1 MPFFYAVSKLDRDLV
16 DPFLSKG
23 CNKDIDNACETA
35 MTVKI
40 GISACV
46 LGEKVRYDG
55 GHKASAFCMQ
65 QLAPLVQ
72 YVPVCPEMAIGMSAP
87 RPAIRLQQDAAL
99 NVHLVQSNDASID
112 HTAAMLAF
120 TEKKLPQLSEL
131 SGYIVCA
138 KSPSC
143 GMERV
148 RLFDHKGQ
156 QLGKLGIGIYTHQL
170 MQKYPW
176 LPVEEDGRL
185 FDDALR
191 ENFICRVFSCHDYQQ
206 TMRDGFSVGKLVAF
220 HSRYKFLV
228 MAHSPVAYRELG
240 RLVAQAKLFEPA
252 KLQQRYLLE
261 LMQALKNIASR
272 KQHANVLQHLQGFL
286 KHGLSA
292 AAKQELSDVIH
303 RYRQGFVPLLAP
315 ITLLQHHLRLYPNN
329 YISNQRYFEP
339 YPESLGLRG

>member
-1 MPFFYAVSKLDRDLV
+1 
-16 DPFLSKG
+16 
-23 CNKDIDNACETA
+23 

-46 LGEKVRYDG
+46 LGEKVRFDG
-55 GHKASAFCMQ
+55 GHKGSSFCMQ
-65 QLAPLVQ
+65 QLASLVQ
-72 YVPVCPEMAIGMSAP
+72 YVPVCPEMAIGMPSP
-87 RPAIRLQQDAAL
+87 RPAIRLQLDDSQQ
-99 NVHLVQSNDASID
+99 VQLVQSNNPAIS
-112 HTAAMLAF
+112 HTEAMLAF
-120 TEKKLPQLSEL
+120 SDKKLPQLAGL

-148 RLFDHKGQ
+148 RLFDAKGQ
-156 QLGKLGIGIYTHQL
+156 QMGKLGVGLFTHQL

-185 FDDALR
+185 FDPALK
-191 ENFICRVFSCHDYQQ
+191 ENFICRVFSCYDFQQ
-206 TMRDGFSVGKLVAF
+206 SMLDGFSVGKLVAF

-240 RLVAQAKLFEPA
+240 RLVANAKLFAAEE
-252 KLQQRYLLE
+252 LQQRYLLE
-261 LMQALKNIASR
+261 LMQALKNIATR

-292 AAKQELSDVIH
+292 EAKQELASLID

-315 ITLLQHHLRLYPNN
+315 VTLLQHHLKQHPNA
-329 YISNQRYFEP
+329 YVSAQRYFNP
-339 YPESLGLRG
+339 YPETLGLRA

>member
-1 MPFFYAVSKLDRDLV
+1 
-16 DPFLSKG
+16 
-23 CNKDIDNACETA
+23 

-46 LGEKVRYDG
+46 LGDKVRYDG
-55 GHKASAFCMQ
+55 GHKASSFCMQ

-87 RPAIRLQQDAAL
+87 RPAIRLQLDAEHQ
-99 NVHLVQSNDASID
+99 VHLVQSNNSAID

-120 TEKKLPQLSEL
+120 TEQKLPQLAQL

-148 RLFDHKGQ
+148 RLFDAKGQ
-156 QLGKLGIGIYTHQL
+156 QLGKLGVGLYTHQL

-185 FDDALR
+185 FDPALK
-191 ENFICRVFSCHDYQQ
+191 ENFICRVFSCYDYQQ
-206 TMRDGFSVGKLVAF
+206 TMQDGFSVGKLVAF

-228 MAHSPVAYRELG
+228 MAHSPTAYRELG
-240 RLVAQAKLFEPA
+240 RLVANAKLFAADE
-252 KLQQRYLLE
+252 LQQRYLLE
-261 LMQALKNIASR
+261 LMQALKNIATR

-292 AAKQELSDVIH
+292 EAKQELADLIQ

-315 ITLLQHHLRLYPNN
+315 LTLLQHHLKQQPNA
-329 YISNQRYFEP
+329 YVSTQRYFAP
-339 YPESLGLRG
+339 YPESLGLRA

>member
-1 MPFFYAVSKLDRDLV
+1 
-16 DPFLSKG
+16 
-23 CNKDIDNACETA
+23 

-46 LGEKVRYDG
+46 LGDKVRYDG
-55 GHKASAFCMQ
+55 GHKASSFCMQ

-87 RPAIRLQQDAAL
+87 RPAIRLQLDAEHQ
-99 NVHLVQSNDASID
+99 VHLVQSNNSAID

-120 TEKKLPQLSEL
+120 TEQKLPQLAQL

-148 RLFDHKGQ
+148 RLFDAKGQ
-156 QLGKLGIGIYTHQL
+156 QLGKLGVGLYTHQL

-185 FDDALR
+185 FDPALR
-191 ENFICRVFSCHDYQQ
+191 ENFICRVFSCYDYQQ
-206 TMRDGFSVGKLVAF
+206 TMQDGFSVGKLVAF

-228 MAHSPVAYRELG
+228 MAHSPTAYRELG
-240 RLVAQAKLFEPA
+240 RLVANAKLFAADE
-252 KLQQRYLLE
+252 LQQRYLLA
-261 LMQALKNIASR
+261 LMQALKNIATR

-286 KHGLSA
+286 KHGLSTE
-292 AAKQELSDVIH
+292 AKQELADLIQ

-315 ITLLQHHLRLYPNN
+315 LILLQHHLKQQPNA
-329 YISNQRYFEP
+329 YVSAQRYFAP
-339 YPESLGLRG
+339 YPESLGLRA

>member
-1 MPFFYAVSKLDRDLV
+1 
-16 DPFLSKG
+16 
-23 CNKDIDNACETA
+23 

-46 LGEKVRYDG
+46 LGDKVRYDG

-87 RPAIRLQQDAAL
+87 RPAIRLQLDAEHQ
-99 NVHLVQSNDASID
+99 VHLVQSNNSAID

-120 TEKKLPQLSEL
+120 TEQKLPQLAQL

-148 RLFDHKGQ
+148 RLFDAKGQ
-156 QLGKLGIGIYTHQL
+156 QLGKLGVGLYTHQL

-185 FDDALR
+185 FDPALR
-191 ENFICRVFSCHDYQQ
+191 ENFICRVFSCYDYQQ
-206 TMRDGFSVGKLVAF
+206 TMQDGFSVGKLVAF

-228 MAHSPVAYRELG
+228 MAHSPTAYRELG
-240 RLVAQAKLFEPA
+240 RLVANAKLFAADE
-252 KLQQRYLLE
+252 LQQRYLLA
-261 LMQALKNIASR
+261 LMQALKNIATR

-286 KHGLSA
+286 KHGLSTE
-292 AAKQELSDVIH
+292 AKQELADLIQ

-315 ITLLQHHLRLYPNN
+315 LILLQHHLKQQPNA
-329 YISNQRYFEP
+329 YVSAQRYFAP
-339 YPESLGLRG
+339 YPESLGLRA

>member
-1 MPFFYAVSKLDRDLV
+1 
-16 DPFLSKG
+16 
-23 CNKDIDNACETA
+23 

-46 LGEKVRYDG
+46 LGDKVRYDG

-87 RPAIRLQQDAAL
+87 RPAIRLQLDAEHQ
-99 NVHLVQSNDASID
+99 VHLVQSNNSAID

-120 TEKKLPQLSEL
+120 TEQKLPQLAQL

-148 RLFDHKGQ
+148 RLFDAKGQ
-156 QLGKLGIGIYTHQL
+156 QLGKLGVGLYTHQL

-185 FDDALR
+185 FDPALK
-191 ENFICRVFSCHDYQQ
+191 ENFICRVFSCYDYQQ
-206 TMRDGFSVGKLVAF
+206 TMQDGFSVGKLVAF

-228 MAHSPVAYRELG
+228 MAHSPTAYRELG
-240 RLVAQAKLFEPA
+240 RLVANAKLFAADE
-252 KLQQRYLLE
+252 LQQRYLLE

-292 AAKQELSDVIH
+292 EAKQELADLIQ

-315 ITLLQHHLRLYPNN
+315 LTLLQHHLKQQPNA
-329 YISNQRYFEP
+329 YVSAQRYFAP
-339 YPESLGLRG
+339 YPESLGLRA

>member
-1 MPFFYAVSKLDRDLV
+1 
-16 DPFLSKG
+16 
-23 CNKDIDNACETA
+23 

-46 LGEKVRYDG
+46 LGDKVRFDG

-65 QLAPLVQ
+65 PLSAVVQ
-72 YVPVCPEMAIGMSAP
+72 YVPVCPEMAIGMPSP
-87 RPAIRLQQDAAL
+87 RPAIRLQLDEAQQ
-99 NVHLVQSNDASID
+99 VQLVQSNNPAIN
-112 HTAAMLAF
+112 HTEAMLAF
-120 TEKKLPQLSEL
+120 TDKKLPQLAGL

-148 RLFDHKGQ
+148 RLFDAKGQ
-156 QLGKLGIGIYTHQL
+156 QMGKLGVGIFTHQL

-185 FDDALR
+185 FDPALK
-191 ENFICRVFSCHDYQQ
+191 ENFICRVFSCYDFQQ
-206 TMRDGFSVGKLVAF
+206 SMQDGFSVGKLVAF

-240 RLVAQAKLFEPA
+240 RLVANAKLFAAEE
-252 KLQQRYLLE
+252 LQQRYLLE
-261 LMQALKNIASR
+261 LMQALKNIATR

-292 AAKQELSDVIH
+292 EAKQELASLID

-315 ITLLQHHLRLYPNN
+315 VTLLQHHLKQLPNS
-329 YISNQRYFEP
+329 YVSAQRYFNP
-339 YPESLGLRG
+339 YPETLGLRA

>member
-1 MPFFYAVSKLDRDLV
+1 
-16 DPFLSKG
+16 
-23 CNKDIDNACETA
+23 

-46 LGEKVRYDG
+46 LGDKVRYDG
-55 GHKASAFCMQ
+55 GHKGSAFCMQ

-87 RPAIRLQQDAAL
+87 RPAIRLQLDEEQK
-99 NVHLVQSNDASID
+99 VHLVQSNNTAID
-112 HTAAMLAF
+112 HTAAMQAF
-120 TEKKLPQLSEL
+120 TEQKLPQLSQL

-148 RLFDHKGQ
+148 RLFDDKGQ
-156 QLGKLGIGIYTHQL
+156 QLGKLGIGVYTHQL

-176 LPVEEDGRL
+176 MPVEEDGRL
-185 FDDALR
+185 FDPALK
-191 ENFICRVFSCHDYQQ
+191 ENFICRVFSCYDFQQ
-206 TMRDGFSVGKLVAF
+206 TMQDGFSVGKLVAF

-228 MAHSPVAYRELG
+228 MAHSPAAYRDLG
-240 RLVAQAKLFEPA
+240 RLVANAKLFAADE
-252 KLQQRYLLE
+252 LHQRYLLE
-261 LMQALKNIASR
+261 LMQALKHIASR

-292 AAKQELSDVIH
+292 EAKQELADLIQ

-315 ITLLQHHLRLYPNN
+315 LTLLQHHLKQFPNT
-329 YISNQRYFEP
+329 YVSAQRYFAP
-339 YPESLGLRG
+339 YPETLGLRA

>member
-1 MPFFYAVSKLDRDLV
+1 
-16 DPFLSKG
+16 
-23 CNKDIDNACETA
+23 

-46 LGEKVRYDG
+46 LGEKVRFDG
-55 GHKASAFCMQ
+55 GHKGSSFCMQ
-65 QLAPLVQ
+65 QLASLVQ
-72 YVPVCPEMAIGMSAP
+72 YVPVCPEMAIGMPSP
-87 RPAIRLQQDAAL
+87 RPAIRLQLDDSQQ
-99 NVHLVQSNDASID
+99 VQLVQSNNPAIN
-112 HTAAMLAF
+112 HTEAMLAF
-120 TEKKLPQLSEL
+120 SDKKLPQLAGL

-148 RLFDHKGQ
+148 RLFDAKGQ
-156 QLGKLGIGIYTHQL
+156 QMGKLGVGLFTHQL

-185 FDDALR
+185 FDPALK

-206 TMRDGFSVGKLVAF
+206 TVQDGFSVGKLVAF

-240 RLVAQAKLFEPA
+240 RLVANAKLFAAEE
-252 KLQQRYLLE
+252 LQQRYLLE
-261 LMQALKNIASR
+261 LMQALKNIATR

-292 AAKQELSDVIH
+292 EAKQELASLID

-315 ITLLQHHLRLYPNN
+315 VTLLQHHLKQHPNA
-329 YISNQRYFEP
+329 YVSAQRYFNP
-339 YPESLGLRG
+339 YPETLGLRA

>member
-1 MPFFYAVSKLDRDLV
+1 MTIKL
-16 DPFLSKG
+16 
-23 CNKDIDNACETA
+23 
-35 MTVKI
+35 

-55 GHKASAFCMQ
+55 GHKASAFCLQ
-65 QLAPLVQ
+65 QLAPWVK

-87 RPAIRLQQDAAL
+87 RPAIRLQLDDEHK
-99 NVHLVQSNDASID
+99 VHLVQSNDSKID
-112 HTAAMLAF
+112 HTAAMLAY
-120 TEKKLPQLSEL
+120 TDTKLPQLAEL

-148 RLFDHKGQ
+148 RLFDAKGQ
-156 QLGKLGIGIYTHQL
+156 QLGKLGVGLYTRQL
-170 MQKYPW
+170 MQTYPW

-185 FDDALR
+185 FDPALK
-191 ENFICRVFSCHDYQQ
+191 ENFICRVFSCYDYQQ
-206 TMRDGFSVGKLVAF
+206 TMLDGFSVGKLVAF

-240 RLVAQAKLFEPA
+240 RLVAQAKLFAPQE
-252 KLQQRYLLE
+252 LQQRYLLD

-272 KQHANVLQHLQGFL
+272 KQHTNVLQHLQGFL
-286 KHGLSA
+286 KHGLTA
-292 AAKQELSDVIH
+292 EAKQELSDLIH

-315 ITLLQHHLRLYPNN
+315 LTLLQHHLKQHPNA
-329 YISNQRYFEP
+329 YVSNQRYFDP
-339 YPESLGLRG
+339 YPENLGLRA

>member
-1 MPFFYAVSKLDRDLV
+1 
-16 DPFLSKG
+16 
-23 CNKDIDNACETA
+23 

-46 LGEKVRYDG
+46 LGDKVRFDG

-65 QLAPLVQ
+65 QLSAVVQ
-72 YVPVCPEMAIGMSAP
+72 YVPVCPEMAIGMPSP
-87 RPAIRLQQDAAL
+87 RPAIRLQLDETQQ
-99 NVHLVQSNDASID
+99 VQLVQSNNPAIN
-112 HTAAMLAF
+112 HTEAMLAF
-120 TEKKLPQLSEL
+120 TDKKLPQLAGL

-148 RLFDHKGQ
+148 RLFDAKGQ
-156 QLGKLGIGIYTHQL
+156 QMGKLGVGIFTHQL

-185 FDDALR
+185 FDPALK
-191 ENFICRVFSCHDYQQ
+191 ENFICRVFSCYDFQQ
-206 TMRDGFSVGKLVAF
+206 SMQDGFSVGKLVAF

-228 MAHSPVAYRELG
+228 MAHSPAAYRELG
-240 RLVAQAKLFEPA
+240 RLVANAKLFAAEE
-252 KLQQRYLLE
+252 LQQRYLLE
-261 LMQALKNIASR
+261 LMQALKNIATR

-292 AAKQELSDVIH
+292 EAKQELASLID

-315 ITLLQHHLRLYPNN
+315 ITLLQHHFKQHPNG
-329 YISNQRYFEP
+329 YVSAQRYFNP
-339 YPESLGLRG
+339 YPETLGLRA

>member
-1 MPFFYAVSKLDRDLV
+1 
-16 DPFLSKG
+16 
-23 CNKDIDNACETA
+23 

-46 LGEKVRYDG
+46 LGDKVRYDG

-87 RPAIRLQQDAAL
+87 RPAIRLQLDAEHQ
-99 NVHLVQSNDASID
+99 VRLVQSNNSAID

-120 TEKKLPQLSEL
+120 TEQKLPQLAQL

-148 RLFDHKGQ
+148 RLFDAKGQ
-156 QLGKLGIGIYTHQL
+156 QLGKLGVGLYTHQL

-185 FDDALR
+185 FDPALK
-191 ENFICRVFSCHDYQQ
+191 ENFICRVFSCYDYQQ
-206 TMRDGFSVGKLVAF
+206 TMQDGFSVGKLVAF

-228 MAHSPVAYRELG
+228 MAHSPTAYRELG
-240 RLVAQAKLFEPA
+240 RLVANAKLFAADE
-252 KLQQRYLLE
+252 LQQRYLLE

-292 AAKQELSDVIH
+292 ESKQELADLIQ

-315 ITLLQHHLRLYPNN
+315 LTLLQHHLKQQPNA
-329 YISNQRYFEP
+329 YVSAQRYFAP
-339 YPESLGLRG
+339 YPESLGLRA

>member
-1 MPFFYAVSKLDRDLV
+1 
-16 DPFLSKG
+16 
-23 CNKDIDNACETA
+23 
-35 MTVKI
+35 MTIKI

-46 LGEKVRYDG
+46 LGDKVRYDG

-65 QLAPLVQ
+65 QLTAFVK
-72 YVPVCPEMAIGMSAP
+72 YVPVCPEMAIGMPAP
-87 RPAIRLQQDAAL
+87 RPAIRLQLDHEHK
-99 NVHLVQSNDASID
+99 VHLVQSNDNSID
-112 HTAAMLAF
+112 HTAAMLAY
-120 TEKKLPQLSEL
+120 TEEKLPQLSSL

-148 RLFDHKGQ
+148 RLFDEKGQ
-156 QLGKLGIGIYTHQL
+156 QLGKLGVGLYTHQL

-185 FDDALR
+185 FDPALK
-191 ENFICRVFSCHDYQQ
+191 ENFICRVFSCYDYQQ
-206 TMRDGFSVGKLVAF
+206 TMQVGFTVGKLVAF

-228 MAHSPVAYRELG
+228 MAHSPIAYRELG
-240 RLVAQAKLFEPA
+240 RLVANAKLFAPEQ
-252 KLQQRYLLE
+252 LQRRYLLE

-286 KHGLSA
+286 KHGLTSE
-292 AAKQELSDVIH
+292 AKQELAELIH

-315 ITLLQHHLRLYPNN
+315 LTLLQHHLKQLPNN
-329 YISNQRYFEP
+329 YISAQRYFAP
-339 YPESLGLRG
+339 YPEQLGLRA